1 VIGTDGRQ
9 LLLQK
14 GFAFPWKEDLLI
26 PAAPVFGCAELPRD
40 APASVGRTDTHVC
53 VGVGPW
59 TLHLAL
65 DKDSRFPQVERA
77 VPPLAGVVTTCRLS
91 PDDARFLVKA
101 LPRLPVQGDEHEP
114 VTVDLNGQPVVRA
127 RGEGQERSTE
137 LVLSRSEVTGPPV
150 RFVTNRLYL
159 ARAAQLGFPTL
170 EITKPTVP
178 IVGRDQRRTYV
189 WVPLDPKTA
198 LSPSADAVRICSDGK
213 EAADPLPQSDRRLPL
228 VTKPPNHGNGAPPGP
243 APARASAPTRE
254 ETTPSGIGIGAL
266 IAEAQALK
274 EALRDGY
281 ERANRLHA
289 ALKRHGKQT
298 EMLRSALTSLRQL
311 QGLGG

>member
-1 VIGTDGRQ
+1 VVGTDGRQ

-26 PAAPVFGCAELPRD
+26 PAVPVFGCAELPRD

-53 VGVGPW
+53 VEVGPW
-59 TLHLAL
+59 TIHLAL
-65 DKDSRFPQVERA
+65 GTDSRFPQVERA
-77 VPPLAGVVTTCRLS
+77 IPPLAGVVTTCRLS
-91 PDDARFLVKA
+91 PDDALFLAKA

-114 VTVDLNGQPVVRA
+114 VTVDLNGQPVVWA

-137 LVLSRSEVTGPPV
+137 LVLSLSEVTGPPV
-150 RFVTNRLYL
+150 HFVTNRASL

-170 EITKPTVP
+170 KITKPTVP

-189 WVPLDPKTA
+189 WLPLDPETA

-213 EAADPLPQSDRRLPL
+213 EAADPLPQPDRRLPL
-228 VTKPPNHGNGAPPGP
+228 VTKPANNGSPAGPTPDRAGEEGAP
-243 APARASAPTRE
+243 
-254 ETTPSGIGIGAL
+254 SGVGINAL

-274 EALRDGY
+274 EVLRDGY
-281 ERANRLHA
+281 ERASRLLV

-298 EMLRSALTSLRQL
+298 ELLRSALTSLRQL